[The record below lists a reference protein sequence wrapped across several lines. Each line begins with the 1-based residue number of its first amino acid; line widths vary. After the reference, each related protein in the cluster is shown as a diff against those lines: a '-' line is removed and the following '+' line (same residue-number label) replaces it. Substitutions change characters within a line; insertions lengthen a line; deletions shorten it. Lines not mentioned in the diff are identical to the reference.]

1 MLSMRLLYSDLS
13 SVRGWNNPI
22 EKDDKIFTTWSE
34 REGTREPNPM
44 DLILL
49 RGMLRYLPQGCRSRR
64 SDDGSEEIPNN
75 RIRLDWNFK
84 EDLSFEEL

>member
-1 MLSMRLLYSDLS
+1 MIKYSRLGLKENVLE
-13 SVRGWNNPI
+13 NL
-22 EKDDKIFTTWSE
+22 T
-34 REGTREPNPM
+34 PM

-64 SDDGSEEIPNN
+64 SDGGSEEIPNN